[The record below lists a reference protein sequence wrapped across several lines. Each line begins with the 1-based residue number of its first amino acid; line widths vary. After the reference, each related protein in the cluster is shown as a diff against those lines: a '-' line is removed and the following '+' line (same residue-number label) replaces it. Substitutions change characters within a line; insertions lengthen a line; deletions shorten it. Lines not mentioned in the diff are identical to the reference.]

1 MTQPAFTIWITGLPC
16 AGKTTVGK
24 MLTQNLL
31 ERGLLVQRLDGD
43 EVRRELCSD
52 LGFSRADRHTNNLRV
67 AYVAGLLNKWGV
79 VSVVCQVTPYADTRS
94 ELRRKLPEFVEVF
107 LDCPLEQLINRD
119 VKGHYKK
126 ALAGEIKN
134 FTGINDPYEPPED
147 PEVYC
152 NTHQLTLAE
161 TVTKITG
168 YLEEAGLIGPAAG
181 GDAAEPYT
189 SEQEAVVKKRLAD
202 LGYL

>member
-1 MTQPAFTIWITGLPC
+1 MTRPAFTVWITGLPC
-16 AGKTTVGK
+16 SGKTTVGK
-24 MLTQNLL
+24 SLTQVLQQ
-31 ERGLLVQRLDGD
+31 RGLPVQRLDGD

-67 AYVAGLLNKWGV
+67 AYVANLLNKWGV
-79 VSVVCQVTPYADTRS
+79 VSVVCQVTPYAETRAQ
-94 ELRRKLPEFVEVF
+94 LRRKITEFVEVF

-147 PEVYC
+147 PEVAC
-152 NTHQLTLAE
+152 NTDQLTVPQ
-161 TVTKITG
+161 TVTKITD
-168 YLEEAGLIGPAAG
+168 YLESAGLIGPAA
-181 GDAAEPYT
+181 DHDQEEPYT
-189 SEQEAVVKKRLAD
+189 SEQEAVVKKRLSD